1 MRRRA
6 IAVVAVVC
14 AGLCLYDFAAAS
26 AQGPAAPD
34 PRLVAQGR
42 TLYQDGC
49 SSCHGLD
56 ARGIPGRA
64 PSLRGV
70 GALSADFYLSTGR
83 MPLDRPGAQPLRGEP
98 AYPPGQIRALV
109 AFVASFGG
117 PRIPAVD
124 PGAGDVAQGQREF
137 AQSCAGCHQI
147 VGEGGMVTGA
157 AVPDLKRS
165 TPRQVAEAARIG
177 PYLMPRFNERQ
188 LDARDLNSLAR
199 YVQWTQA
206 PEDRGGRGIG
216 HLGPI
221 PEGMVAWL
229 LGLAALILTIRLI
242 GERTPE

>member
-206 PEDRGGRGIG
+206 PEDRGGWGIG